1 MFRVYTTVTT
11 NKHVDTLWC
20 MHVDTAPVIIS
31 LAMGFYWIGQAYYRA
46 VRLLGVP
53 TTHPL
58 ASIRCH
64 PAVRTTRGDAGKRT
78 GVGRT
83 GAGLS
88 DIIEA
93 HG

>member
-1 MFRVYTTVTT
+1 MLLLPKLAQNR
-11 NKHVDTLWC
+11 
-20 MHVDTAPVIIS
+20 MIIS
-31 LAMGFYWIGQAYYRA
+31 LAIGFYWIRQAYYYRA

-64 PAVRTTRGDAGKRT
+64 PAVRTTRSDAGKRT